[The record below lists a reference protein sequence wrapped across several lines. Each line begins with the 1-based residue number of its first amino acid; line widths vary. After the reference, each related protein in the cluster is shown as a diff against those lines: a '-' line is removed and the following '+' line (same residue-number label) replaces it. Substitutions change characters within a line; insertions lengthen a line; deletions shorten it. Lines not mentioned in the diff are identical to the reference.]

1 MSDNLKLWNSFQP
14 TNPSFVKTFKRYGKD
29 LATINPTYVMEQL
42 TKKFGPCGQG
52 WAFVIDDERVH
63 EGPFIFNKDDPRILG
78 TERLHVIQG
87 HLEYKAEDGSWA
99 KTGPQFGQTYLV
111 TVTNSGNVIFDEEA
125 PKKSVTDCLLKCAVM
140 IGVTADIHKGLWDSS
155 KYVNDAKQ
163 THGEA
168 EPEYKLESVGPVT
181 ISNVAG
187 TVVIPKMEV
196 GEVKRMPKGYKN
208 WMPEQW
214 TNWLSSV
221 SLTSEQLETCFDAAI
236 EKRGEDKVVW
246 EACCKSFAA
255 HIHGEN
261 APNYAKLLSMFE
273 TERTWLDN

>member
-29 LATINPTYVMEQL
+29 LATINPTYVMEKL
-42 TKKFGPCGQG
+42 TEQFGPCGQG
-52 WAFVIDDERVH
+52 WRFVIDDENIH
-63 EGPFIFNKDDPRILG
+63 DGPTIFSKDDTRIQG
-78 TERLHVIQG
+78 IEKLHVVRG
-87 HLEYKAEDGSWA
+87 HLEYVVDNQWFQ
-99 KTGPQFGQTYLV
+99 TGPQFGQTFLV
-111 TVTNSGNVIFDEEA
+111 TVTNSGNVVFDEEA

-140 IGVTADIHKGLWDSS
+140 LGIAADIHKGLWDSS

-163 THGEA
+163 QHGEVVEVEASGPTIRTMPLHVA
-168 EPEYKLESVGPVT
+168 ETATTGNS
-181 ISNVAG
+181 
-187 TVVIPKMEV
+187 
-196 GEVKRMPKGYKN
+196 EVKRMPKGFKN

-214 TNWLSSV
+214 TNWLPTV

-236 EKRGEDKVVW
+236 EKRGEDKPVW
-246 EACCKSFAA
+246 ETCCKSFAA

-273 TERTWLDN
+273 TERTWLDS